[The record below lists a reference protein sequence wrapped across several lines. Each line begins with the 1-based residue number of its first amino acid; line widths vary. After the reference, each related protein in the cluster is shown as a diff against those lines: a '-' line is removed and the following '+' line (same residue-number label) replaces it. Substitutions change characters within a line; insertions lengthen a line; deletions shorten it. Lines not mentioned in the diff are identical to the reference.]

1 MYIDRKRILFLIMI
15 SMSLYVYS
23 QAQDSSSE
31 RNSLKEGAWALQFGI
46 GGNLTLTSFQGTT
59 MAVKYQ
65 LSDRTAIRGGIT
77 ISANTNNGNS
87 SADEDTSNSADAIN
101 VSFVL
106 QYLWYVNP
114 SGPIHFYVGVGPS
127 VAYSYYHN

>member
-1 MYIDRKRILFLIMI
+1 MYIKRKRILFLVMI
-15 SMSLYVYS
+15 SMSLYVSS

-87 SADEDTSNSADAIN
+87 SADADTSNSADAIN

-106 QYLWYVNP
+106 Q
-114 SGPIHFYVGVGPS
+114 
-127 VAYSYYHN
+127 